1 MRYFLLALLIAGQ
14 AAWAAPRQVDEYRWE
29 NVDRIVAVGDLHGDY
44 DGYLATLQAAG
55 LVNRRGRW
63 IGGDAHLVQTGD
75 IPDRGA
81 DTRRIIEHMAKL
93 ASEAR
98 RRGGRVHH
106 LLGNHE
112 AMNVYGDLRYVTPGE
127 YRAFV
132 DRDSAALRDRYYA
145 AMMEALAARDPER
158 HEALPEG
165 FREQWNREHPLGW
178 VEHRLAWDPR
188 LDTKGALFQW
198 AMQAKVAIQVNG
210 LLFVHGGISNA
221 YCGNSLQSLTTMAHE
236 ALRRT
241 DPVDRGMLED
251 ERGPLWYRGLAGV
264 APETPTAIVDAI
276 LKTHRARHIVIGHTP
291 TDGVVWPRYDGRV
304 VMIDTGIGAAYG
316 GHIGWLEATSD
327 GLFAGYRGGRLPLP
341 MDDAQRLVYLDKVIA
356 LDPGNAALKQRRIAL
371 ETGGGVSLKGEAE
384 DASVL
389 HGAAASPEGKS
400 AERPPASAPIPA
412 PTCDTV
418 Q

>member
-1 MRYFLLALLIAGQ
+1 MRYLLLALLIAAQ
-14 AAWAAPRQVDEYRWE
+14 SLWAAPRQLDEYRWE

-44 DGYLATLQAAG
+44 DGYLATLQSAG

-81 DTRRIIEHMAKL
+81 DTQRIIEHLAKL
-93 ASEAR
+93 ASDAR

-127 YRAFV
+127 FQAFV
-132 DRDSAALRDRYYA
+132 DGGSAALRDRYFA
-145 AMMEALAARDPER
+145 AMLQALATSDAER
-158 HEALPEG
+158 HAALPED

-178 VEHRLAWDPR
+178 VEHRMAWDPR
-188 LDTKGALFQW
+188 WGEKGALFQW
-198 AMQAKVAIQVNG
+198 AMQSKVAIQLND

-221 YCGNSLQSLTTMAHE
+221 YCGNSLASLTTMAHE
-236 ALRRT
+236 ALRRG
-241 DPVDRGMLED
+241 DPGGRGMLED

-264 APETPTAIVDAI
+264 APATRTQIVDAI
-276 LKTHRARHIVIGHTP
+276 LKTHGARHVVIGHTP
-291 TDGVVWPRYDGRV
+291 TNGIVWPRLDGRV

-316 GHIGWLEATSD
+316 GHIGWLEATNE

-341 MDDAQRLVYLDKVIA
+341 MDDGQRLTYLDKVIA

-371 ETGGGVSLKGEAE
+371 ETGQGVAPEGEAE
-384 DASVL
+384 DASAQE
-389 HGAAASPEGKS
+389 AAAGQIGK
-400 AERPPASAPIPA
+400 PAARAPAPA
-412 PTCDTV
+412 AVPTCDTA